1 MRIVFDTHVH
11 LYPFYDLELLLASA
25 HRQLSGIAPAADLRV
40 LCLTERT
47 GQTSFEALAQG
58 RMSAPGWTIGGTADP
73 ALLSARAT
81 DGRTLSLL
89 AGRQLIAAERIEVLV
104 LGADLR
110 LDDGLPARD
119 ILARI
124 REAGAVAVLPWGL
137 GKWLGQ
143 RGNLISNL
151 LESAQPGDFAL
162 ADTYLLPALAPR
174 PGPLRAAS
182 ARGFRVLA
190 GTDPLPKPG
199 EEKLAGRYGV
209 LAEAEVD
216 PANHGP
222 SLRRVL
228 GDPSVRLQTVGRRGS
243 LPELLRAF

>member
-11 LYPFYDLELLLASA
+11 LYPFYALERLLASA
-25 HRQLSGIAPAADLRV
+25 HRQLSGLAPEAGLKV
-40 LCLTERT
+40 ICLTERA
-47 GQTSFEALAQG
+47 GQASFEALAQG
-58 RMSAPGWTIGGTADP
+58 RMSAPGWTMEATADP
-73 ALLSARAT
+73 ALLSARAA

-89 AGRQLIAAERIEVLV
+89 AGRQFIAAERIEVLA

-110 LDDGLPARD
+110 LEDGLPARD
-119 ILARI
+119 LLARI

-143 RGNLISNL
+143 RGSLIRNL
-151 LESAQPGDFAL
+151 LTSAKPGDFAL

-199 EEKLAGRYGV
+199 EEALAGRYGV
-209 LAEAEVD
+209 RAEAAVA
-216 PANHGP
+216 PANPAP
-222 SLRRVL
+222 SLRRIL
-228 GDPSVRLQTVGRRGS
+228 GDPALPLQTVGRRGGWA
-243 LPELLRAF
+243 ELVRAF